1 MGGVDGASLARD
13 GRKREV
19 TSLGRHTLA
28 ELHDCGSDALNDP
41 VRVERLMNEA
51 ARLSGATVVQSA
63 FHAFSPHGVSGV
75 VVVEESHLAVHTWPE
90 HRYAAV
96 DYFSCGE
103 IDCGAALRHLEAG
116 FRAEH
121 VEVREIARG
130 VIPSRDAS
138 LHSSF
143 VPGEG

>member
-1 MGGVDGASLARD
+1 MDGAPRTRD
-13 GRKREV
+13 GRRGAV
-19 TSLGRHTLA
+19 ISLGRHTLA
-28 ELHDCGSDALNDP
+28 ELHGCGADALNDP
-41 VRVERLMNEA
+41 AQVERLMNEA

-103 IDCGAALRHLEAG
+103 IDCEAAMRHLETH

-130 VIPSRDAS
+130 VIPSPDPS
-138 LHSSF
+138 LHSSLA
-143 VPGEG
+143 PGEG